1 MSITKYQIFVRT
13 AICGSFT
20 KAAEQLGFTQS
31 GVSHAIASLEDEL
44 GLQLMARGR
53 GGVSLTAEVLSGV
66 SVVDLA
72 LVGNGLAHILV
83 AYAVNKAVGAHVG
96 AFLIVAQL

>member
-1 MSITKYQIFVRT
+1 MCITKYQIFVRT

-53 GGVSLTAEVLSGV
+53 GGVSLTAGRPSVTTSGET
-66 SVVDLA
+66 SQSS
-72 LVGNGLAHILV
+72 G
-83 AYAVNKAVGAHVG
+83 
-96 AFLIVAQL
+96 Q